1 MVYIKSGMV
10 YSVAATSS
18 GIPTHQSLKVRERNA
33 REAAFVYLRI
43 VEGPLDPEALLE
55 VRQSGAV
62 VDARPINEWLALV

>member
-1 MVYIKSGMV
+1 MV

-18 GIPTHQSLKVRERNA
+18 GIPTRQSLKVRERNA

-55 VRQSGAV
+55 VSQSGAV